1 MKIVLSRDRE
11 QNVLSC
17 FDSKEEFKYP
27 QTLDEFNMELDFFQ
41 KKKKE
46 IDNSS
51 DNVKGEKDIPSSPKH
66 RGSLQKNMAFP
77 EGDNPASKHWSPG
90 RPEDVPL

>member
-1 MKIVLSRDRE
+1 MKIVLSKDRE

-17 FDSKEEFKYP
+17 FDSKDKFKYP
-27 QTLDEFNMELDFFQ
+27 QTLDDFNMELDFFQ

-51 DNVKGEKDIPSSPKH
+51 DNLKGEKDIPSSPKH
-66 RGSLQKNMAFP
+66 RGSLMAFP
-77 EGDNPASKHWSPG
+77 EGDNPVSKHWSPG
-90 RPEDVPL
+90 CPKDVPL

>member
-1 MKIVLSRDRE
+1 MKIVLSKDRE

-51 DNVKGEKDIPSSPKH
+51 DNVKGEKDIPNSPKH
-66 RGSLQKNMAFP
+66 RGSLMAFP
-77 EGDNPASKHWSPG
+77 EGDNPASKHWSSG
-90 RPEDVPL
+90 RPKDVPL

>member
-41 KKKKE
+41 KKKKKLT
-46 IDNSS
+46 I
-51 DNVKGEKDIPSSPKH
+51 VVI
-66 RGSLQKNMAFP
+66 M
-77 EGDNPASKHWSPG
+77 
-90 RPEDVPL
+90 